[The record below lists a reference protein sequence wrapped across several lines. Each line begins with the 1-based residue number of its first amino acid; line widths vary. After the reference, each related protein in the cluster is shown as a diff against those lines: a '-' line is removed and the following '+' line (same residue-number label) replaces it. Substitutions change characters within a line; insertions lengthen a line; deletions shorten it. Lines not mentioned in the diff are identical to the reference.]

1 MPKNNNKI
9 FLIHQKFSFNWASYI
24 LYGNP
29 LWFSILLRNPDLT
42 NPKISSTVLPS
53 HTIFAVNSHS
63 NSLHTQYIPRWS
75 MTLTSKRATFSIMSH
90 LSALL
95 TFFSSLQIESW
106 VHLWVPFS
114 IFTNFQTRLSSVN
127 SFFKVTSK
135 CSFPLPF
142 YCHHPSPDCH
152 LLNSPFKPS
161 LLFWSIMVFFL
172 PYIRGMSFCNLC
184 FSKCS
189 HVTAQRTRFSK
200 QLLCRIPA
208 YQHTWLLTPCPP
220 EDMWAGSQSF
230 CDECGTAGSGVS
242 LGLNPN
248 PAIDSYGLRQALAS
262 FGPNCLI
269 CEMRAVLRSYDR
281 VD

>member
-1 MPKNNNKI
+1 M
-9 FLIHQKFSFNWASYI
+9 
-24 LYGNP
+24 YGNP

-53 HTIFAVNSHS
+53 HTISAVNSHS

-106 VHLWVPFS
+106 VHLWVPLS

-161 LLFWSIMVFFL
+161 LLFWS
-172 PYIRGMSFCNLC
+172 C
-184 FSKCS
+184 
-189 HVTAQRTRFSK
+189 
-200 QLLCRIPA
+200 
-208 YQHTWLLTPCPP
+208 
-220 EDMWAGSQSF
+220 
-230 CDECGTAGSGVS
+230 
-242 LGLNPN
+242 LNPTHL
-248 PAIDSYGLRQALAS
+248 PKTLLSHCSLLLKSYSCLLLSIVLSTVTNVKCFALWRTMLRKEKDKWQFS
-262 FGPNCLI
+262 QEKN
-269 CEMRAVLRSYDR
+269 R
-281 VD
+281 